1 MVRLLTPTAN
11 TSTTVQARSRLV
23 IAAEIGRS
31 CGQAARLCWRRL
43 TMPSLR
49 SVRQCFRVRSTT
61 KTIQEV
67 SFFALTVPLGAHR
80 EGEIAVRV
88 RFGFPSPW
96 KCAPQSLD
104 RARLCRAS
112 EKEFFFRASRAR
124 ERPAA
129 PFWRPAIRFW
139 KRRETFGGFRRE
151 HPLTV
156 KNGGGSQSA
165 AAKSPLALARAT
177 RQTIQALQ

>member
-1 MVRLLTPTAN
+1 MQETPCTSIETPNESGHFEPLETIMAVTRVRFPSPAPCFTIINKIRHFISSNRREMVRLLTPTAN

-88 RFGFPSPW
+88 RFGFPSP
-96 KCAPQSLD
+96 
-104 RARLCRAS
+104 
-112 EKEFFFRASRAR
+112 
-124 ERPAA
+124 
-129 PFWRPAIRFW
+129 
-139 KRRETFGGFRRE
+139 
-151 HPLTV
+151 
-156 KNGGGSQSA
+156 
-165 AAKSPLALARAT
+165 
-177 RQTIQALQ
+177 